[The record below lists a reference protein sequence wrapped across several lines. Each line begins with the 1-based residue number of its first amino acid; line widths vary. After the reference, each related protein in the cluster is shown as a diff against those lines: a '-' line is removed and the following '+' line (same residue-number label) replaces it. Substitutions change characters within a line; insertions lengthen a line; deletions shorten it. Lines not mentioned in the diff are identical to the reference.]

1 MTDSAVELTRG
12 FKEGK
17 WTAVETTQLFLDR
30 INANESKVHAFLSV
44 DADRALADARKVDE
58 KREAGESLGRL
69 AGIPVAVKDLIC
81 TQEWATTCGSKML
94 ETYRPPYDATV
105 VEKLQAADAILIGKT
120 NLDEFAMGS
129 STEHSAFG
137 RTHNPWDLERVAG
150 GSSGGA
156 AACVAA
162 DMALLSLGTD
172 TGGSIRQPA
181 AFCGVVGLKP
191 TYGRVSR
198 RGLIAFAS
206 SLDQIGPLAWT
217 AEDTALLLETIAG
230 HDPADSTS
238 APREV
243 PSYSDTLN
251 QPLKGLRIGIIEDHF
266 EEGLNHEISQAIQTL
281 IQWLEDAGAIPE
293 PVRLPHSRY
302 GIATYYVVASSEA
315 SSNLARYDAAHYGY
329 RTSNEDAAENLE
341 AMYERSRSEALGNEV
356 KRRIMLGTYAL
367 SSGYYDAYYLNA
379 LKVRRLIRDDFESAF
394 QKVDLLLGPTTPS
407 AAFRA
412 GEKSTDPLSMYLEDI
427 YTVLANLAGVPAVA
441 FPCGQTGE
449 GLPISAQLWG
459 PAFEEGR
466 LLQVV
471 HQFQSHTEWHK
482 KRPSFS

>member
-12 FKEGK
+12 FKDGK

-30 INANESKVHAFLSV
+30 INANESKVRAFLSV

-191 TYGRVSR
+191 TYGC
-198 RGLIAFAS
+198 
-206 SLDQIGPLAWT
+206 
-217 AEDTALLLETIAG
+217 LLY
-230 HDPADSTS
+230 TS
-238 APREV
+238 
-243 PSYSDTLN
+243 
-251 QPLKGLRIGIIEDHF
+251 
-266 EEGLNHEISQAIQTL
+266 
-281 IQWLEDAGAIPE
+281 
-293 PVRLPHSRY
+293 
-302 GIATYYVVASSEA
+302 
-315 SSNLARYDAAHYGY
+315 DAA
-329 RTSNEDAAENLE
+329 D
-341 AMYERSRSEALGNEV
+341 
-356 KRRIMLGTYAL
+356 
-367 SSGYYDAYYLNA
+367 
-379 LKVRRLIRDDFESAF
+379 ES
-394 QKVDLLLGPTTPS
+394 
-407 AAFRA
+407 
-412 GEKSTDPLSMYLEDI
+412 
-427 YTVLANLAGVPAVA
+427 
-441 FPCGQTGE
+441 
-449 GLPISAQLWG
+449 
-459 PAFEEGR
+459 
-466 LLQVV
+466 
-471 HQFQSHTEWHK
+471 
-482 KRPSFS
+482 

>member
-81 TQEWATTCGSKML
+81 TQEWTTTCGSKML

-206 SLDQIGPLAWT
+206 SLEVLA
-217 AEDTALLLETIAG
+217 ALAPCLLLA
-230 HDPADSTS
+230 
-238 APREV
+238 
-243 PSYSDTLN
+243 
-251 QPLKGLRIGIIEDHF
+251 
-266 EEGLNHEISQAIQTL
+266 L
-281 IQWLEDAGAIPE
+281 I
-293 PVRLPHSRY
+293 
-302 GIATYYVVASSEA
+302 
-315 SSNLARYDAAHYGY
+315 
-329 RTSNEDAAENLE
+329 LE
-341 AMYERSRSEALGNEV
+341 APLQVQEKSRSAG
-356 KRRIMLGTYAL
+356 RGH
-367 SSGYYDAYYLNA
+367 
-379 LKVRRLIRDDFESAF
+379 
-394 QKVDLLLGPTTPS
+394 P
-407 AAFRA
+407 AA
-412 GEKSTDPLSMYLEDI
+412 S
-427 YTVLANLAGVPAVA
+427 
-441 FPCGQTGE
+441 
-449 GLPISAQLWG
+449 
-459 PAFEEGR
+459 
-466 LLQVV
+466 
-471 HQFQSHTEWHK
+471 
-482 KRPSFS
+482 

>member
-1 MTDSAVELTRG
+1 MTDSAAEMTRG
-12 FKEGK
+12 FRDGQ
-17 WTAVETTQLFLDR
+17 WTARDLTQRYLDR
-30 INANESKVHAFLSV
+30 IAAHEPSVHAFLSV
-44 DADRALADARKVDE
+44 EPERALADA
-58 KREAGESLGRL
+58 KRIDAKRASGAPLGIL
-69 AGIPVAVKDLIC
+69 AGVPVAVKDLIC
-81 TQEWATTCGSKML
+81 TVDWATTCGSKML
-94 ETYRPPYDATV
+94 ESYRPPYNATV
-105 VEKLQAADAILIGKT
+105 VDKLHAADAILIGKT

-137 RTHNPWDLERVAG
+137 RTHNPWDLDRVAG

-162 DMALLSLGTD
+162 NMAPLSLGTD

-217 AEDTALLLETIAG
+217 AEDTALLLEAIAG

-243 PSYSDTLN
+243 PSYTQGLT
-251 QPLKGLRIGIIEDHF
+251 QPLQGLRVGVIEDHF
-266 EEGLNHEISQAIQTL
+266 EDGLDGEIHRSIQNV
-281 IQWLEDAGAIPE
+281 IDWLKDAGATVS
-293 PVRLPHSRY
+293 PVRLPHSKL

-315 SSNLARYDAAHYGY
+315 SSNLARYDGAHYGF
-329 RTSNEDAAENLE
+329 RSSVAEAGESLE
-341 AMYERSRSEALGNEV
+341 SMYEISRSEGFGDEV

-367 SSGYYDAYYLNA
+367 SSGYYDAYYLHA
-379 LKVRRLIRDDFESAF
+379 LKVRRLIRDDFQAAF
-394 QKVDLLLGPTTPS
+394 QNVDVLIGPTTPTP
-407 AAFRA
+407 AFRA
-412 GEKSTDPLSMYLEDI
+412 GEKATDPLSMYLEDI
-427 YTVLANLAGVPAVA
+427 YTVLANLAGMPAIA
-441 FPCGQTGE
+441 FPCGQTGA

-466 LLQVV
+466 LLQIV
-471 HQFQSHTEWHK
+471 HQYQSHTDWHHQ
-482 KRPSFS
+482 RPSFS